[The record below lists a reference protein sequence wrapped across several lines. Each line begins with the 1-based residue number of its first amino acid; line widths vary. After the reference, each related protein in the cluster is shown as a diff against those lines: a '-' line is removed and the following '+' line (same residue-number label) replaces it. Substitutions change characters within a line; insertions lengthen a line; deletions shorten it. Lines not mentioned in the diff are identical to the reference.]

1 MGGLRKHFKSRRSD
15 LFALPPMD
23 PPKLSLPPIFVVAI
37 LHMLRTHLNRS
48 NLRAR
53 FTLAL
58 SLATLCPVSAWIGPA
73 QFGSEQALG
82 SEYVIQQNAEPI
94 VKPSDRVVLIGGGWV
109 ERMHRHPWFE
119 MMMTL
124 EVPSVT
130 FRNMGWS
137 GDTVHGDARAVFG
150 GRADG
155 YQRLIKDSDIAA
167 PNVAILC
174 YGENEAYL
182 NEAER
187 AEFLRG
193 YKKLIE
199 DLKAKGTRIVL
210 VIPRGREDAGP
221 QFPNPAY
228 YNSNLA
234 QVAEGI
240 RSLAK
245 ETQSNLIDLEKF
257 AKEQRFTEEGIAWND
272 EGYRASAQE
281 MMRQL
286 GFTNLELNKLAAS
299 KPAAIEELR
308 SKIESKNEWFFHRYR
323 PQNETY
329 LFLFRK
335 HEQGNNAVEVDQM
348 EQFVKDGENKITQ
361 WMKDQKVGPKTN

>member
-94 VKPSDRVVLIGGGWV
+94 VKPSDRIVLIGGGWV

-155 YQRLIKDSDIAA
+155 YQRLIKDSEIAA

-257 AKEQRFTEEGIAWND
+257 AKEQRFTEEGIAWSD

>member
-1 MGGLRKHFKSRRSD
+1 
-15 LFALPPMD
+15 
-23 PPKLSLPPIFVVAI
+23 
-37 LHMLRTHLNRS
+37 MLRTHLARLILRS
-48 NLRAR
+48 R

-58 SLATLCPVSAWIGPA
+58 SLATLCPVPAWICPA
-73 QFGSEQALG
+73 RVGSEQALG
-82 SEYVIQQNAEPI
+82 SEFIAQQNAEPI

-119 MMMTL
+119 MMMSL

-155 YQRLIKDSDIAA
+155 YQRLIKDSEIAA

-199 DLKAKGTRIVL
+199 DLKAKGSRIVL

-228 YNSNLA
+228 YNSNLS

-257 AKEQRFTEEGIAWND
+257 AKEQRFTDEGIAWND
-272 EGYRASAQE
+272 AGYRASAQE

-286 GFTNLELNKLAAS
+286 GFNNLELNKLAAS

-361 WMKDQKVGPKTN
+361 WIKDQNIGPRTK